1 MKKRLFYF
9 LMVSTM
15 TFSTAY
21 AWEDDVSKNTQ
32 VTPNGLTYIDTDIRT
47 STGGKTFVFILGAGS
62 PVSMRLQV
70 LDAEGNKMLARGGQI
85 ISQEPNS
92 SWFGYNQ
99 YLEFDKEGNAFVGV
113 QDYRAHPAEQ
123 LATYSIYK
131 YTPQGEKLLDGT
143 ILNDGKGGKLLS
155 GLSMRACDDGG
166 VICAFNC
173 TSEKDNADFL
183 MVEKLDKDGHSMWIK
198 TLMTTN
204 ALSCAFPFLT
214 EAADGRTMVFI
225 AVNGQIKEN
234 MIGADGALEWA
245 DFKTVYT
252 AGMASPRLWEI
263 MSIDELPGEKTAFSI
278 VDSDRQGRLLVING
292 DGSIGLDGS
301 DQGVKLNNDPAY
313 SSDKPAV
320 VYHQGDGTFTCVYKI
335 KDDNVSAAYTSFRVQ
350 CLNPDGTLAWSA
362 PKELMPFDE
371 NVWYGQYMA
380 RDAGNGCVALFH
392 LQMNTNNY
400 NDVKGYMNIIGSD
413 GTLDG
418 EPKLFAS
425 SAVNKKN
432 LRVSELIGGQFIAAW
447 DEKRTGQISLFMQ
460 SIKPQGGSGISVVE
474 ADNTGA
480 DGKKEYFTL
489 DGVRL
494 LKSRKGFNIVKAGS
508 RAYKIFVK

>member
-155 GLSMRACDDGG
+155 GCSTAVAHSPRSTRQPVWPLSAPW
-166 VICAFNC
+166 
-173 TSEKDNADFL
+173 
-183 MVEKLDKDGHSMWIK
+183 H
-198 TLMTTN
+198 
-204 ALSCAFPFLT
+204 
-214 EAADGRTMVFI
+214 
-225 AVNGQIKEN
+225 
-234 MIGADGALEWA
+234 
-245 DFKTVYT
+245 FKTT
-252 AGMASPRLWEI
+252 PASRSSRFPR
-263 MSIDELPGEKTAFSI
+263 
-278 VDSDRQGRLLVING
+278 R
-292 DGSIGLDGS
+292 
-301 DQGVKLNNDPAY
+301 
-313 SSDKPAV
+313 
-320 VYHQGDGTFTCVYKI
+320 
-335 KDDNVSAAYTSFRVQ
+335 
-350 CLNPDGTLAWSA
+350 
-362 PKELMPFDE
+362 
-371 NVWYGQYMA
+371 
-380 RDAGNGCVALFH
+380 
-392 LQMNTNNY
+392 
-400 NDVKGYMNIIGSD
+400 
-413 GTLDG
+413 
-418 EPKLFAS
+418 
-425 SAVNKKN
+425 
-432 LRVSELIGGQFIAAW
+432 
-447 DEKRTGQISLFMQ
+447 
-460 SIKPQGGSGISVVE
+460 
-474 ADNTGA
+474 
-480 DGKKEYFTL
+480 
-489 DGVRL
+489 
-494 LKSRKGFNIVKAGS
+494 
-508 RAYKIFVK
+508 